1 MKKLNNKIFN
11 SINQKSL
18 YLIIENIIY
27 LYQPERPVINQQK
40 NTYFQKISLINKL
53 HKDNKI
59 NSKKQN
65 LIQIKKIL
73 KMTKNKTKMSFNKK
87 SI

>member
-1 MKKLNNKIFN
+1 MKKLDNKIFN
-11 SINQKSL
+11 LINWKSH
-18 YLIIENIIY
+18 YLIIENIIC
-27 LYQPERPVINQQK
+27 LYQPERLVINQQK
-40 NTYFQKISLINKL
+40 NTFLQKINLINNL

-73 KMTKNKTKMSFNKK
+73 KMNQNKTKMNFYKK

>member
-11 SINQKSL
+11 LINWKSH
-18 YLIIENIIY
+18 YLIIENIIC
-27 LYQPERPVINQQK
+27 LYQPERLVINQQK
-40 NTYFQKISLINKL
+40 NTFLQKINLINNL

-73 KMTKNKTKMSFNKK
+73 KMNRNKTKMNFNKK

>member
-27 LYQPERPVINQQK
+27 LYQPERLVINQQK
-40 NTYFQKISLINKL
+40 NTCFQKISLINKL

-73 KMTKNKTKMSFNKK
+73 KMTKNKTKMNFNKK